1 MLTVAVTLAT
11 LAHVGKWIPTLI
23 RSRGMDEPKDAY
35 TVMIFRG
42 SMSGPLKFSF
52 SRSLIRKAIGF
63 GVALLV
69 IEAVLLSQTVMRI
82 GEIWELKAL
91 RAEMASVREQTTTFS
106 NSVNDLKRR
115 LLAMKEVNQR
125 LRVMLGIDSQKTE
138 GVLDGK
144 GGDSEVLPQGEL
156 SSMDRSSSESVG
168 IKGVSYESTGEDQPK
183 DPLLSRVQAG
193 LAWLQNE
200 AGSEERSLQDLT
212 SVIETKQA
220 KWDAT
225 PSIWP
230 VKGWITSGFGKR
242 VSPFT
247 GQMSLHE
254 GVDIGAPF
262 NTPVQSPAAGR
273 VVVTGF
279 DPRMGN
285 LVAIDHGYGMETQY
299 GHMAKVLVKSG
310 QKVRRGDVIGLVG
323 STGLSTG
330 PHLHYHIK
338 SNNHAIDP
346 QRYILD

>member
-1 MLTVAVTLAT
+1 
-11 LAHVGKWIPTLI
+11 
-23 RSRGMDEPKDAY
+23 MDEPKDAY

-52 SRSLIRKAIGF
+52 SRSLIRKAVGF
-63 GVALLV
+63 GVALLI

-91 RAEMASVREQTTTFS
+91 RVEMASVREQTTTFS

-125 LRVMLGIDSQKTE
+125 LRLMLGIEPPKTE
-138 GVLDGK
+138 SILDGK
-144 GGDSEVLPQGEL
+144 GGDSAPPKEELQESSNEPIEMMQGPQI
-156 SSMDRSSSESVG
+156 SA
-168 IKGVSYESTGEDQPK
+168 TEDQPH

-193 LAWLQNE
+193 IAWLQNE
-200 AGSEERSLQDLT
+200 AGTEERSLKDLT
-212 SVIETKQA
+212 SAIESKQA

-247 GQMSLHE
+247 GQMSVHE
-254 GVDIGAPF
+254 GVDIGAPY

-338 SNNHAIDP
+338 SNSHPVDP

>member
-11 LAHVGKWIPTLI
+11 LGRVGKWIPTLI
-23 RSRGMDEPKDAY
+23 GSRGMDEPKDAY

-156 SSMDRSSSESVG
+156 GSMDRSSSESVE
-168 IKGVSYESTGEDQPK
+168 IKAASYESTGEDQPK
-183 DPLLSRVQAG
+183 DPLLS
-193 LAWLQNE
+193 
-200 AGSEERSLQDLT
+200 
-212 SVIETKQA
+212 
-220 KWDAT
+220 
-225 PSIWP
+225 
-230 VKGWITSGFGKR
+230 
-242 VSPFT
+242 
-247 GQMSLHE
+247 
-254 GVDIGAPF
+254 
-262 NTPVQSPAAGR
+262 
-273 VVVTGF
+273 
-279 DPRMGN
+279 
-285 LVAIDHGYGMETQY
+285 
-299 GHMAKVLVKSG
+299 
-310 QKVRRGDVIGLVG
+310 
-323 STGLSTG
+323 
-330 PHLHYHIK
+330 
-338 SNNHAIDP
+338 
-346 QRYILD
+346 

>member
-1 MLTVAVTLAT
+1 
-11 LAHVGKWIPTLI
+11 
-23 RSRGMDEPKDAY
+23 MDEPKDAY

-52 SRSLIRKAIGF
+52 TRSLVRKAVGF
-63 GVALLV
+63 GVALLIV
-69 IEAVLLSQTVMRI
+69 EAVLLSQTVMRI

-125 LRVMLGIDSQKTE
+125 LRSMLGIEAPKAES
-138 GVLDGK
+138 VIDGK
-144 GGDSEVLPQGEL
+144 GGEA
-156 SSMDRSSSESVG
+156 ESVSRG
-168 IKGVSYESTGEDQPK
+168 EPQSFNTNNLEFAEEKLLTPTAVVPESTSQS
-183 DPLLSRVQAG
+183 DPLLSKVQAG
-193 LAWLQNE
+193 IAWLQSE
-200 AGSEERSLQDLT
+200 AGTEERSMQDLST
-212 SVIETKQA
+212 VIESKQA
-220 KWDAT
+220 RWDAT

-247 GQMSLHE
+247 GQMAVHE
-254 GVDIGAPF
+254 GIDIGAPF

-273 VVVTGF
+273 VVATGF

-285 LVAIDHGYGMETQY
+285 LVSIDHGYGMETQY
-299 GHMAKVLVKSG
+299 GHLAKVLVKSG
-310 QKVRRGDVIGLVG
+310 QKIRRGDVIGLVG

-330 PHLHYHIK
+330 PHLHYHVK
-338 SNNHAIDP
+338 SNNHAVDP

>member
-1 MLTVAVTLAT
+1 
-11 LAHVGKWIPTLI
+11 
-23 RSRGMDEPKDAY
+23 MDEPKDAY

-52 SRSLIRKAIGF
+52 SRSLIRKAVGF
-63 GVALLV
+63 GLVLLV
-69 IEAVLLSQTVMRI
+69 VEAVLLSQTVMRI

-91 RAEMASVREQTTTFS
+91 RVEMASVREQTTTFS

-125 LRVMLGIDSQKTE
+125 LRLMLGIEPPKTE
-138 GVLDGK
+138 NVLDGK
-144 GGDSEVLPQGEL
+144 GGDSVPPQGEAQEL
-156 SSMDRSSSESVG
+156 SSQPIEMNQ
-168 IKGVSYESTGEDQPK
+168 VSHAGASEDQPH

-193 LAWLQNE
+193 IAWLQQE
-200 AGSEERSLQDLT
+200 AGSEEQTLQNLT
-212 SVIETKQA
+212 SVIESKQA

-247 GQMSLHE
+247 GQMAVHE
-254 GVDIGAPF
+254 GVDIGAPP
-262 NTPVQSPAAGR
+262 NTPVQAPAAGR
-273 VVVTGF
+273 VVITGF

-299 GHMAKVLVKSG
+299 GHLAKVLVKSG
-310 QKVRRGDVIGLVG
+310 QKIRRGDVIGLVG

-338 SNNHAIDP
+338 SNSHPVDP

>member
-1 MLTVAVTLAT
+1 
-11 LAHVGKWIPTLI
+11 
-23 RSRGMDEPKDAY
+23 MDEPKDAY

-52 SRSLIRKAIGF
+52 SRSLIRKAVGF
-63 GVALLV
+63 GVALLI

-125 LRVMLGIDSQKTE
+125 LRLMLGIEPPKTE
-138 GVLDGK
+138 SVLDGR
-144 GGDSEVLPQGEL
+144 GGDPEIPTNGEL
-156 SSMDRSSSESVG
+156 RSMNGASAEGTEIKPVLETTLSE
-168 IKGVSYESTGEDQPK
+168 EQPN
-183 DPLLSRVQAG
+183 DPLLLRVQAG
-193 LAWLQNE
+193 LAWLQTE
-200 AGSEERSLQDLT
+200 AGFEEQSLQDLT
-212 SVIETKQA
+212 SVIESKQA

-242 VSPFT
+242 ISPFT
-247 GQMSLHE
+247 GQMAVHE

-262 NTPVQSPAAGR
+262 NTPVQAPAAGR
-273 VVVTGF
+273 VVITGS

-285 LVAIDHGYGMETQY
+285 HVGIDHGYGLETQY
-299 GHMAKVLVKSG
+299 GHMSKILVKSG

-338 SNNHAIDP
+338 SNSHAVDP
-346 QRYILD
+346 QRYVLD

>member
-1 MLTVAVTLAT
+1 
-11 LAHVGKWIPTLI
+11 
-23 RSRGMDEPKDAY
+23 MDEPKDAY

-125 LRVMLGIDSQKTE
+125 LRLMLGIEAPKTD
-138 GVLDGK
+138 GILDGK
-144 GGDSEVLPQGEL
+144 GGDSEIPSPGEL
-156 SSMDRSSSESVG
+156 RSVNG
-168 IKGVSYESTGEDQPK
+168 ASTAAGEAIETKTISDEKVTDEHPR

-193 LAWLQNE
+193 IAWLQSE

-212 SVIETKQA
+212 SVIESKQA

-247 GQMSLHE
+247 GQMAIHE

-262 NTPVQSPAAGR
+262 NTPVQAPAAGR
-273 VVVTGF
+273 VVVTGS

-285 LVAIDHGYGMETQY
+285 MVAIDHGYGMETQY
-299 GHMAKVLVKSG
+299 GHLAKVLVKSG
-310 QKVRRGDVIGLVG
+310 QKIRRGDVIGLVG

-338 SNNHAIDP
+338 SNSHPVDP

>member
-1 MLTVAVTLAT
+1 
-11 LAHVGKWIPTLI
+11 
-23 RSRGMDEPKDAY
+23 MDEPKDAY

-52 SRSLIRKAIGF
+52 SRSLIRKAVGF
-63 GVALLV
+63 GVALLI

-91 RAEMASVREQTTTFS
+91 RVEMASVREQTTTFS

-125 LRVMLGIDSQKTE
+125 LRLMLGIEPPKTE
-138 GVLDGK
+138 SILDGK
-144 GGDSEVLPQGEL
+144 GGDSAPPQGEFQE
-156 SSMDRSSSESVG
+156 SSNDTSETMQTPQVSV
-168 IKGVSYESTGEDQPK
+168 SEDQPH

-193 LAWLQNE
+193 IAWLQSE
-200 AGSEERSLQDLT
+200 AGTEERSLKDLT
-212 SVIETKQA
+212 SAIESKQA

-247 GQMSLHE
+247 GQMSVHE

-310 QKVRRGDVIGLVG
+310 QKIRRGDVIGLVG

-338 SNNHAIDP
+338 SNSHPVDP

>member
-1 MLTVAVTLAT
+1 
-11 LAHVGKWIPTLI
+11 
-23 RSRGMDEPKDAY
+23 MDEPKDAY

-52 SRSLIRKAIGF
+52 SRSLIRKAVGF

-91 RAEMASVREQTTTFS
+91 RVEMASVREQTTTFS

-125 LRVMLGIDSQKTE
+125 LRLMLGIEPPKTE
-138 GVLDGK
+138 NILDGK
-144 GGDSEVLPQGEL
+144 GGDSAAPQDEVQESSNEAVEMTQVPQA
-156 SSMDRSSSESVG
+156 SASE
-168 IKGVSYESTGEDQPK
+168 ERPH

-193 LAWLQNE
+193 IAWLQNE
-200 AGSEERSLQDLT
+200 AVTEERSLQDLT
-212 SVIETKQA
+212 SVIESKQA

-247 GQMSLHE
+247 GQMAVHE
-254 GVDIGAPF
+254 GVDIGAPS
-262 NTPVQSPAAGR
+262 NTPVQAPAAGR

-285 LVAIDHGYGMETQY
+285 LIAIDHGYGMETQY
-299 GHMAKVLVKSG
+299 GHLAKVLVKSG
-310 QKVRRGDVIGLVG
+310 QKIRRGDVIGLVG

-338 SNNHAIDP
+338 SNSHPVDP

>member
-1 MLTVAVTLAT
+1 
-11 LAHVGKWIPTLI
+11 
-23 RSRGMDEPKDAY
+23 MDEPKDAY

-52 SRSLIRKAIGF
+52 SRSLIRKAVGF
-63 GVALLV
+63 GVALLI

-91 RAEMASVREQTTTFS
+91 RVEMASVREQTTTFS

-125 LRVMLGIDSQKTE
+125 LRLMLGIEPPKTE
-138 GVLDGK
+138 SILDGK
-144 GGDSEVLPQGEL
+144 GGDSAPPQGEL
-156 SSMDRSSSESVG
+156 QESSNETIEMMQG
-168 IKGVSYESTGEDQPK
+168 PQVSAREDQPH

-193 LAWLQNE
+193 IAWLQNE
-200 AGSEERSLQDLT
+200 AGTEERSLKDLT
-212 SVIETKQA
+212 SAIESKQA

-247 GQMSLHE
+247 GQMSVHE
-254 GVDIGAPF
+254 GVDIGAPY

-338 SNNHAIDP
+338 SNSHPVDP

>member
-1 MLTVAVTLAT
+1 
-11 LAHVGKWIPTLI
+11 
-23 RSRGMDEPKDAY
+23 MDEPKDAY

-52 SRSLIRKAIGF
+52 SRSLIRKAVGF
-63 GVALLV
+63 GVALLI

-91 RAEMASVREQTTTFS
+91 RVEMASVREQTTTFS

-125 LRVMLGIDSQKTE
+125 LRLMLGIEPPKTE
-138 GVLDGK
+138 SILDGK
-144 GGDSEVLPQGEL
+144 GGDSTPPQGEL
-156 SSMDRSSSESVG
+156 QESSNETIEMMQGPQISV
-168 IKGVSYESTGEDQPK
+168 TEDQPH

-193 LAWLQNE
+193 IAWLQNE
-200 AGSEERSLQDLT
+200 AGTEERSLKDLT
-212 SVIETKQA
+212 SAIESKQA

-247 GQMSLHE
+247 GQMSVHE
-254 GVDIGAPF
+254 GVDIGAPY

-338 SNNHAIDP
+338 SNSHPVDP

>member
-1 MLTVAVTLAT
+1 
-11 LAHVGKWIPTLI
+11 
-23 RSRGMDEPKDAY
+23 MDEPKDAY

-52 SRSLIRKAIGF
+52 SRSLIRKAVGI
-63 GVALLV
+63 GVALLI

-91 RAEMASVREQTTTFS
+91 RVEMASVREQTTTFS

-125 LRVMLGIDSQKTE
+125 LRLMLGIEPPKTE
-138 GVLDGK
+138 SILDGK
-144 GGDSEVLPQGEL
+144 GGDSAPPQGEFQE
-156 SSMDRSSSESVG
+156 SSNDTSETMQTPQVSV
-168 IKGVSYESTGEDQPK
+168 SEDQPH

-193 LAWLQNE
+193 IAWLQSE
-200 AGSEERSLQDLT
+200 AGTEERSLKDLT
-212 SVIETKQA
+212 SAIESKQA

-247 GQMSLHE
+247 GQMSVHE

-338 SNNHAIDP
+338 SNSHPVDP

>member
-1 MLTVAVTLAT
+1 
-11 LAHVGKWIPTLI
+11 
-23 RSRGMDEPKDAY
+23 MDEPKDAY

-52 SRSLIRKAIGF
+52 SRSLIRKAVGF

-91 RAEMASVREQTTTFS
+91 RVEMASVREQTTTFS

-125 LRVMLGIDSQKTE
+125 LRLMLGIEPPKTE
-138 GVLDGK
+138 GILDGK
-144 GGDSEVLPQGEL
+144 GGDSPAPQGEL
-156 SSMDRSSSESVG
+156 QEPANGTSETMPTPQASV
-168 IKGVSYESTGEDQPK
+168 SEDQPH

-193 LAWLQNE
+193 IAWLQNE
-200 AGSEERSLQDLT
+200 AVTEERSLQDLT
-212 SVIETKQA
+212 SVIESKQA

-247 GQMSLHE
+247 GQMAVHE
-254 GVDIGAPF
+254 GVDIGAPP
-262 NTPVQSPAAGR
+262 NTPVQAPAAGR

-299 GHMAKVLVKSG
+299 GHLAKVLVKSG
-310 QKVRRGDVIGLVG
+310 QKIRRGDVIGLVG

-338 SNNHAIDP
+338 SNSHPVDP

>member
-1 MLTVAVTLAT
+1 M
-11 LAHVGKWIPTLI
+11 
-23 RSRGMDEPKDAY
+23 GMDEPKDAY
-35 TVMIFRG
+35 TVMVFRG

-52 SRSLIRKAIGF
+52 SRSLIRKAVGF
-63 GVALLV
+63 GVALLI

-91 RAEMASVREQTTTFS
+91 RVEMASVREQTTTFS

-125 LRVMLGIDSQKTE
+125 LRLMLGIEPPKTE
-138 GVLDGK
+138 SILDGK
-144 GGDSEVLPQGEL
+144 GGDSAAPQEL
-156 SSMDRSSSESVG
+156 HESSNDTSETMETPQAS
-168 IKGVSYESTGEDQPK
+168 ISEDQPH

-193 LAWLQNE
+193 IAWLQNE
-200 AGSEERSLQDLT
+200 AGTEERSLKDLT
-212 SVIETKQA
+212 SAIESKQA

-247 GQMSLHE
+247 GQMSVHE

-338 SNNHAIDP
+338 SNSHPVDP

>member
-1 MLTVAVTLAT
+1 
-11 LAHVGKWIPTLI
+11 
-23 RSRGMDEPKDAY
+23 MDEPKDAY

-52 SRSLIRKAIGF
+52 SRSLIRKAVGF
-63 GVALLV
+63 GVALLIV
-69 IEAVLLSQTVMRI
+69 EAVLLSQTVMRI

-91 RAEMASVREQTTTFS
+91 RTEMASVREQTTTFS

-125 LRVMLGIDSQKTE
+125 LRLMLGIESPKTE
-138 GVLDGK
+138 NVLEGK
-144 GGDSEVLPQGEL
+144 GGDSEPLAQGEL
-156 SSMDRSSSESVG
+156 QTMGGGNGEVIETKPISQISD
-168 IKGVSYESTGEDQPK
+168 GEDIGQPK
-183 DPLLSRVQAG
+183 DALLSRVQAG
-193 LAWLQNE
+193 IAWLQNE

-212 SVIETKQA
+212 SVIQSKQA

-247 GQMSLHE
+247 GQMAVHE

-262 NTPVQSPAAGR
+262 NTPVQAPASGR

-299 GHMAKVLVKSG
+299 GHLAKVLVKSG

-338 SNNHAIDP
+338 SNSHAVDP

>member
-1 MLTVAVTLAT
+1 
-11 LAHVGKWIPTLI
+11 
-23 RSRGMDEPKDAY
+23 MDEPKDAY

-52 SRSLIRKAIGF
+52 SRSLIRKAVGF
-63 GVALLV
+63 GVALLI

-91 RAEMASVREQTTTFS
+91 RVEMASVREQTTTFS

-125 LRVMLGIDSQKTE
+125 LRLMLGIEPPKTE
-138 GVLDGK
+138 SILDGK
-144 GGDSEVLPQGEL
+144 GGDSAPPQGEL
-156 SSMDRSSSESVG
+156 QESSNETIEMMQGPQISA
-168 IKGVSYESTGEDQPK
+168 TEDQPH

-193 LAWLQNE
+193 IAWLQNE
-200 AGSEERSLQDLT
+200 AGTEERSLKDLT
-212 SVIETKQA
+212 SAIESKQA

-247 GQMSLHE
+247 GQMSVHE
-254 GVDIGAPF
+254 GVDIGAPY

-338 SNNHAIDP
+338 SNSHPVDP

>member
-1 MLTVAVTLAT
+1 
-11 LAHVGKWIPTLI
+11 
-23 RSRGMDEPKDAY
+23 MDEPKDAY

-52 SRSLIRKAIGF
+52 SRSLIRKAVGL
-63 GVALLV
+63 GVALLI

-91 RAEMASVREQTTTFS
+91 RVEMASVREQTTTFS

-125 LRVMLGIDSQKTE
+125 LRLMLGIEPPKAESI
-138 GVLDGK
+138 LDGK
-144 GGDSEVLPQGEL
+144 GGDSAPPQGEL
-156 SSMDRSSSESVG
+156 QESSNETVG
-168 IKGVSYESTGEDQPK
+168 MIQVPQTGASEDQPH

-193 LAWLQNE
+193 IAWLQNE
-200 AGSEERSLQDLT
+200 AGTEERSLKDLT
-212 SVIETKQA
+212 SVIESKQA

-299 GHMAKVLVKSG
+299 GHLAKVLVKSG
-310 QKVRRGDVIGLVG
+310 QKIRRGDVIGLVG

-338 SNNHAIDP
+338 SNSHPVDP

>member
-1 MLTVAVTLAT
+1 
-11 LAHVGKWIPTLI
+11 
-23 RSRGMDEPKDAY
+23 MDEPKDAY

-52 SRSLIRKAIGF
+52 SRSLIRKAVAF
-63 GVALLV
+63 GLALLV

-91 RAEMASVREQTTTFS
+91 RVEMASVREQTTTFS

-125 LRVMLGIDSQKTE
+125 LRLMLGIEAPKTE
-138 GVLDGK
+138 TILDGK
-144 GGDSEVLPQGEL
+144 GGDSVPSQGVIEE
-156 SSMDRSSSESVG
+156 SSNQAIDMVQASQAG
-168 IKGVSYESTGEDQPK
+168 TGDEQPH

-193 LAWLQNE
+193 IAWLQNE
-200 AGSEERSLQDLT
+200 AGSEERTLENLA
-212 SVIETKQA
+212 SVIESKQA

-247 GQMSLHE
+247 GQMAVHE
-254 GVDIGAPF
+254 GVDIGAPS
-262 NTPVQSPAAGR
+262 NTPVQAPAAGR

-299 GHMAKVLVKSG
+299 GHLAKVLVKSG
-310 QKVRRGDVIGLVG
+310 QKIRRGDVIGLVG

-338 SNNHAIDP
+338 VNSHPVDP

>member
-1 MLTVAVTLAT
+1 
-11 LAHVGKWIPTLI
+11 
-23 RSRGMDEPKDAY
+23 MDEPKDAY

-52 SRSLIRKAIGF
+52 SRSLIRKAVGF

-91 RAEMASVREQTTTFS
+91 RVEMASVREQTTTFS

-125 LRVMLGIDSQKTE
+125 LRLMLGIEPPKTE
-138 GVLDGK
+138 SILDGK
-144 GGDSEVLPQGEL
+144 GGDSAAPQGEL
-156 SSMDRSSSESVG
+156 QESSNDTSETMQTLQASV
-168 IKGVSYESTGEDQPK
+168 SEDQPH

-193 LAWLQNE
+193 IAWLQNE
-200 AGSEERSLQDLT
+200 AVTEERSLQDLT
-212 SVIETKQA
+212 SAIESKQA

-247 GQMSLHE
+247 GQMAVHE
-254 GVDIGAPF
+254 GVDIGAPP
-262 NTPVQSPAAGR
+262 NTPVQAPAAGR
-273 VVVTGF
+273 VVITGF

-299 GHMAKVLVKSG
+299 GHLAKVLVKSG
-310 QKVRRGDVIGLVG
+310 QKIRRGDVIGLVG

-338 SNNHAIDP
+338 SNSHPVDP

>member
-1 MLTVAVTLAT
+1 
-11 LAHVGKWIPTLI
+11 
-23 RSRGMDEPKDAY
+23 MDEPKDAY

-52 SRSLIRKAIGF
+52 SRSLIRKAVGF
-63 GVALLV
+63 GVALLI

-91 RAEMASVREQTTTFS
+91 RVEMASVREQTTTFS

-125 LRVMLGIDSQKTE
+125 LRLMLGIEPPKTE
-138 GVLDGK
+138 SILDGK
-144 GGDSEVLPQGEL
+144 GGDSAPPKEELQESSNEPIEMMQGPQI
-156 SSMDRSSSESVG
+156 SA
-168 IKGVSYESTGEDQPK
+168 TEDQPH

-193 LAWLQNE
+193 IAWLQNE
-200 AGSEERSLQDLT
+200 AGTEERSLKDLT
-212 SVIETKQA
+212 SAIESKQA

-242 VSPFT
+242 ISPFT
-247 GQMSLHE
+247 GQMSVHE
-254 GVDIGAPF
+254 GVDIGAPY

-338 SNNHAIDP
+338 SNSHPVDP

>member
-1 MLTVAVTLAT
+1 
-11 LAHVGKWIPTLI
+11 
-23 RSRGMDEPKDAY
+23 MDEPKDAY

-52 SRSLIRKAIGF
+52 SRSLIRKAVGF
-63 GVALLV
+63 GVALLI

-91 RAEMASVREQTTTFS
+91 RVEMASVREQTTTFS

-125 LRVMLGIDSQKTE
+125 LRLMLGIEPPKTE
-138 GVLDGK
+138 SILDGK
-144 GGDSEVLPQGEL
+144 GGDSAPPQREFQE
-156 SSMDRSSSESVG
+156 SSNDTSETMQTPQVSV
-168 IKGVSYESTGEDQPK
+168 SEDQPH

-193 LAWLQNE
+193 IAWLQSE
-200 AGSEERSLQDLT
+200 AGTEERSLKDLT
-212 SVIETKQA
+212 SAIESKQA

-247 GQMSLHE
+247 GQMSVHE

-310 QKVRRGDVIGLVG
+310 QKIRRGDVIGLVG

-338 SNNHAIDP
+338 SNSHPVDP

>member
-1 MLTVAVTLAT
+1 
-11 LAHVGKWIPTLI
+11 
-23 RSRGMDEPKDAY
+23 MDEPKDAY

-52 SRSLIRKAIGF
+52 SRSLIRKAVGF
-63 GVALLV
+63 GVALLI

-91 RAEMASVREQTTTFS
+91 RVEMASVREQTTTFS

-125 LRVMLGIDSQKTE
+125 LRLMLGIEPPKTE
-138 GVLDGK
+138 SILDGK
-144 GGDSEVLPQGEL
+144 GGDSAPPQGEL
-156 SSMDRSSSESVG
+156 QESSNETIEMMQGPQISV
-168 IKGVSYESTGEDQPK
+168 TEDQPH

-193 LAWLQNE
+193 IAWLQNE
-200 AGSEERSLQDLT
+200 AGTEERSLKDLT
-212 SVIETKQA
+212 SAIESKQA

-242 VSPFT
+242 ISPFT
-247 GQMSLHE
+247 GQMSVHE
-254 GVDIGAPF
+254 GVDIGAPY

-338 SNNHAIDP
+338 SNSHPVDP

>member
-1 MLTVAVTLAT
+1 
-11 LAHVGKWIPTLI
+11 
-23 RSRGMDEPKDAY
+23 
-35 TVMIFRG
+35 
-42 SMSGPLKFSF
+42 
-52 SRSLIRKAIGF
+52 
-63 GVALLV
+63 VALLV

-91 RAEMASVREQTTTFS
+91 RTEMASVREQTTTFS

-125 LRVMLGIDSQKTE
+125 LRLMLGIESPKAE
-138 GVLDGK
+138 AVLDGK
-144 GGDSEVLPQGEL
+144 GGDSEMPPRGEL
-156 SSMDRSSSESVG
+156 GSMNKSTGDSTEVQTA
-168 IKGVSYESTGEDQPK
+168 SYEAAREEQPR

-193 LAWLQNE
+193 LTWLQNE

-212 SVIETKQA
+212 SVIESKQA

-242 VSPFT
+242 ISPFT
-247 GQMSLHE
+247 GQVSIHE

-273 VVVTGF
+273 VVLAGS

-285 LVAIDHGYGMETQY
+285 MIAIDHGYGMETQY
-299 GHMAKVLVKSG
+299 GHLAKVLVKSG
-310 QKVRRGDVIGLVG
+310 QKIRRGDVIGLVG

-338 SNNHAIDP
+338 SNSHPVDP

>member
-1 MLTVAVTLAT
+1 
-11 LAHVGKWIPTLI
+11 
-23 RSRGMDEPKDAY
+23 MDEPKDAY

-52 SRSLIRKAIGF
+52 SRSLIRKAVGF
-63 GVALLV
+63 GVALLI

-91 RAEMASVREQTTTFS
+91 RVEMASVREQTTTFS

-125 LRVMLGIDSQKTE
+125 LRLMLGIEPPKTE
-138 GVLDGK
+138 SILDGK
-144 GGDSEVLPQGEL
+144 GGDSAAPQGEL
-156 SSMDRSSSESVG
+156 HESSNDTSETMETPQASV
-168 IKGVSYESTGEDQPK
+168 SEDQPH

-193 LAWLQNE
+193 IAWLQNE
-200 AGSEERSLQDLT
+200 AGTEERSLKDLT
-212 SVIETKQA
+212 SAIESKQA

-247 GQMSLHE
+247 GQMSVHE

-338 SNNHAIDP
+338 SNSHPVDP

>member
-1 MLTVAVTLAT
+1 
-11 LAHVGKWIPTLI
+11 
-23 RSRGMDEPKDAY
+23 MDEPKDAY

-125 LRVMLGIDSQKTE
+125 LRLMLGIESPKAE
-138 GVLDGK
+138 AVLDGK
-144 GGDSEVLPQGEL
+144 GGDSEIPPRGEL
-156 SSMDRSSSESVG
+156 GSMNQSTGDSTEVQPA
-168 IKGVSYESTGEDQPK
+168 SYEPTREEQPR

-193 LAWLQNE
+193 LTWLQNE

-212 SVIETKQA
+212 SVIESKQA

-242 VSPFT
+242 ISPFT
-247 GQMSLHE
+247 GQVSVHE

-273 VVVTGF
+273 VVLTGS

-285 LVAIDHGYGMETQY
+285 MIAIDHGYGLETQY
-299 GHMAKVLVKSG
+299 GHLAKVLVKSG
-310 QKVRRGDVIGLVG
+310 QKIRRGDVIGLVG

-338 SNNHAIDP
+338 SNSHPVDP

>member
-1 MLTVAVTLAT
+1 
-11 LAHVGKWIPTLI
+11 
-23 RSRGMDEPKDAY
+23 MDEPKDAY

-52 SRSLIRKAIGF
+52 SRSLIRKAVGF

-91 RAEMASVREQTTTFS
+91 RVEMASVREQTTTFS

-125 LRVMLGIDSQKTE
+125 LRLMLGIEPPKTDSI
-138 GVLDGK
+138 VDGK
-144 GGDSEVLPQGEL
+144 GGDSAVPQGEL
-156 SSMDRSSSESVG
+156 PESSNDTLERTQVRQTSASE
-168 IKGVSYESTGEDQPK
+168 EQLQ

-200 AGSEERSLQDLT
+200 AGTEERSLQDLT
-212 SVIETKQA
+212 SVLESKQA

-247 GQMSLHE
+247 GQMALHE
-254 GVDIGAPF
+254 GVDIGAPS
-262 NTPVQSPAAGR
+262 NTPVQAPAAGR

-299 GHMAKVLVKSG
+299 GHLAKVLVKSG
-310 QKVRRGDVIGLVG
+310 QKIRRGDVIGLVG

-330 PHLHYHIK
+330 THLHYHIK
-338 SNNHAIDP
+338 SNSHPVDP

>member
-1 MLTVAVTLAT
+1 
-11 LAHVGKWIPTLI
+11 
-23 RSRGMDEPKDAY
+23 MDEPKDAY

-52 SRSLIRKAIGF
+52 SRSLIRKAVGF
-63 GVALLV
+63 GVALLI

-91 RAEMASVREQTTTFS
+91 RVEMASVREQTTTFS

-125 LRVMLGIDSQKTE
+125 LRLMLGIEPPKTE
-138 GVLDGK
+138 SILDGK
-144 GGDSEVLPQGEL
+144 GGDSAPPQGEL
-156 SSMDRSSSESVG
+156 QESSNEAIEMMQGSQ
-168 IKGVSYESTGEDQPK
+168 VSAREDQPH

-193 LAWLQNE
+193 IAWLQNE
-200 AGSEERSLQDLT
+200 AGTEERSLKDLT
-212 SVIETKQA
+212 SAIESKQA

-247 GQMSLHE
+247 GQMSVHE

-338 SNNHAIDP
+338 SNSHPVDP

>member
-1 MLTVAVTLAT
+1 
-11 LAHVGKWIPTLI
+11 
-23 RSRGMDEPKDAY
+23 MDEPKDAY

-125 LRVMLGIDSQKTE
+125 LRLMLGIESPKPE
-138 GVLDGK
+138 SVLDGK
-144 GGDSEVLPQGEL
+144 GGDSEMPPQGQQ
-156 SSMDRSSSESVG
+156 SSMSGASSEGVE
-168 IKGVSYESTGEDQPK
+168 IKPVSEESTGEDQPK

-193 LAWLQNE
+193 ITWLQHE
-200 AGSEERSLQDLT
+200 AGSEERSLQNLT
-212 SVIETKQA
+212 SVIESKQA

-247 GQMSLHE
+247 GQMSVHE

-338 SNNHAIDP
+338 SNNHAVDP
-346 QRYILD
+346 QRYVLD

>member
-1 MLTVAVTLAT
+1 
-11 LAHVGKWIPTLI
+11 
-23 RSRGMDEPKDAY
+23 MDEPKDAY

-52 SRSLIRKAIGF
+52 SRSLVRKAVGF
-63 GVALLV
+63 GVALLI

-115 LLAMKEVNQR
+115 LLAMKEVNER
-125 LRVMLGIDSQKTE
+125 LRLMLGIETPKTE
-138 GVLDGK
+138 NVLDGK
-144 GGDSEVLPQGEL
+144 GGE
-156 SSMDRSSSESVG
+156 SESAPPVDMQSLNG
-168 IKGVSYESTGEDQPK
+168 HAGEFIEESTVSQSTTVQETAPPS
-183 DPLLSRVQAG
+183 DPLLSKVQAG
-193 LAWLQNE
+193 IAWLQNE
-200 AGSEERSLQDLT
+200 AGTEERSMQNLS
-212 SVIETKQA
+212 SVIESKQA

-225 PSIWP
+225 PSVWP

-247 GQMSLHE
+247 GQMAVHE
-254 GVDIGAPF
+254 GIDIGAPF
-262 NTPVQSPAAGR
+262 NTPVQAPAAGR

-285 LVAIDHGYGMETQY
+285 LIAIDHGYGMETQY
-299 GHMAKVLVKSG
+299 GHLAKVLVKSG
-310 QKVRRGDVIGLVG
+310 QKIRRGDVIGLVG

-330 PHLHYHIK
+330 PHLHYHVK
-338 SNNHAIDP
+338 SNSHAVDP

>member
-1 MLTVAVTLAT
+1 
-11 LAHVGKWIPTLI
+11 
-23 RSRGMDEPKDAY
+23 MDEPKDAY

-52 SRSLIRKAIGF
+52 SRSLIRKAVGF
-63 GVALLV
+63 GVALLI

-91 RAEMASVREQTTTFS
+91 RVEMASVREQTTTFS

-125 LRVMLGIDSQKTE
+125 LRLMLGIEPPKTDSI
-138 GVLDGK
+138 VDGK
-144 GGDSEVLPQGEL
+144 GGDSAVPQGEL
-156 SSMDRSSSESVG
+156 PESSNDTLERTQVPQTSASE
-168 IKGVSYESTGEDQPK
+168 EQLQ

-200 AGSEERSLQDLT
+200 AGTEERSLQDLT
-212 SVIETKQA
+212 SVIESKQA

-247 GQMSLHE
+247 GQMALHE
-254 GVDIGAPF
+254 GVDIGAPS
-262 NTPVQSPAAGR
+262 NTPVQAPAAGR

-299 GHMAKVLVKSG
+299 GHLAKVLVKSG
-310 QKVRRGDVIGLVG
+310 QKIRRGDVIGLVG

-338 SNNHAIDP
+338 SNSHPVDP

>member
-1 MLTVAVTLAT
+1 
-11 LAHVGKWIPTLI
+11 
-23 RSRGMDEPKDAY
+23 MDEPKDAY

-52 SRSLIRKAIGF
+52 SRSLIRKAVGF
-63 GVALLV
+63 GLALLV
-69 IEAVLLSQTVMRI
+69 VEAVLLSQTVMRI

-91 RAEMASVREQTTTFS
+91 RVEMASVREQTTTFS

-125 LRVMLGIDSQKTE
+125 LRLMLGIEPQKTE
-138 GVLDGK
+138 NVLDGK
-144 GGDSEVLPQGEL
+144 GGDSALPQGEVQEL
-156 SSMDRSSSESVG
+156 SNQAIEMTQ
-168 IKGVSYESTGEDQPK
+168 VSQAGAGEDQPH

-193 LAWLQNE
+193 IAWLQHE
-200 AGSEERSLQDLT
+200 AGSEEQTLQNLT
-212 SVIETKQA
+212 SVIESKQA

-247 GQMSLHE
+247 GQMAVHE
-254 GVDIGAPF
+254 GVDIGAPS
-262 NTPVQSPAAGR
+262 NTPVQAPAAGR

-299 GHMAKVLVKSG
+299 GHLAKVLVKSG
-310 QKVRRGDVIGLVG
+310 QKIRRGDVIGLVG

-338 SNNHAIDP
+338 FNNHPVDP

>member
-1 MLTVAVTLAT
+1 
-11 LAHVGKWIPTLI
+11 
-23 RSRGMDEPKDAY
+23 MDEPKDAY

-52 SRSLIRKAIGF
+52 SRSLIRKAVGF
-63 GVALLV
+63 GVALLI

-91 RAEMASVREQTTTFS
+91 RVEMASVREQTTTFS

-125 LRVMLGIDSQKTE
+125 LRLMLGIEPPKTE
-138 GVLDGK
+138 SILDGK
-144 GGDSEVLPQGEL
+144 GGDSAPPQGEFQE
-156 SSMDRSSSESVG
+156 SSNDTSETMQTPQVSV
-168 IKGVSYESTGEDQPK
+168 SEDQPH

-193 LAWLQNE
+193 IAWLQSE
-200 AGSEERSLQDLT
+200 AGTEERSLKDLT
-212 SVIETKQA
+212 SAIESKQA

-247 GQMSLHE
+247 GQMSVHE

-338 SNNHAIDP
+338 SNSHPVDP

>member
-1 MLTVAVTLAT
+1 
-11 LAHVGKWIPTLI
+11 
-23 RSRGMDEPKDAY
+23 MDEPKDAY

-52 SRSLIRKAIGF
+52 SRSLIRKAVGF
-63 GVALLV
+63 GVALLIV
-69 IEAVLLSQTVMRI
+69 EVVLLSQTVMRI

-125 LRVMLGIDSQKTE
+125 LRLMLGIETPKTE
-138 GVLDGK
+138 PVLDGK
-144 GGDSEVLPQGEL
+144 GGEAEPVPPQVELQSQNGTPGEFLEERSANQSISTQDSTPTQ
-156 SSMDRSSSESVG
+156 
-168 IKGVSYESTGEDQPK
+168 
-183 DPLLSRVQAG
+183 DPLLSKVQASI
-193 LAWLQNE
+193 AWLQSE
-200 AGSEERSLQDLT
+200 AGTEERSMQDLST
-212 SVIETKQA
+212 VIESKQA
-220 KWDAT
+220 RWDAT

-230 VKGWITSGFGKR
+230 VKGWITSGFGRR

-247 GQMSLHE
+247 GQMALHE
-254 GVDIGAPF
+254 GIDIGAPF
-262 NTPVQSPAAGR
+262 NTPVQAPAAGR
-273 VVVTGF
+273 VVATGF

-299 GHMAKVLVKSG
+299 GHLAKVLVKNG
-310 QKVRRGDVIGLVG
+310 QKIRRGDVIGLVG

-330 PHLHYHIK
+330 PHLHYHVK
-338 SNNHAIDP
+338 SNSHAVDP

>member
-1 MLTVAVTLAT
+1 M
-11 LAHVGKWIPTLI
+11 
-23 RSRGMDEPKDAY
+23 GMDEPKDAY

-52 SRSLIRKAIGF
+52 SRSLVRKAVGF
-63 GVALLV
+63 GVALLI

-91 RAEMASVREQTTTFS
+91 RVEMASVREQTTTFS

-125 LRVMLGIDSQKTE
+125 LRLMLGIEPPKTE
-138 GVLDGK
+138 SILDGR
-144 GGDSEVLPQGEL
+144 GGDSAPPQGEFQE
-156 SSMDRSSSESVG
+156 SSNDTSETMQTPQVSV
-168 IKGVSYESTGEDQPK
+168 SEDQPH

-193 LAWLQNE
+193 IAWLQSE
-200 AGSEERSLQDLT
+200 AGTEERSLKDLT
-212 SVIETKQA
+212 SAIESKQA

-247 GQMSLHE
+247 GQMSVHE

-310 QKVRRGDVIGLVG
+310 QKIRRGDVIGLVG

-338 SNNHAIDP
+338 SNSHPVDP